1 MKNMQ
6 KCDFLNWCNKLHPT
20 ELSENWEI
28 GDLITHTNY
37 AVLVVLEVVVV
48 VHVAIAKVH
57 EPRVVGTAL

>member
-1 MKNMQ
+1 M
-6 KCDFLNWCNKLHPT
+6 CFFKLVQFIAPYRA
-20 ELSENWEI
+20 ERLSENWEI